1 MIQARAVARRQGHSL
16 GLAKSLPRRARP
28 TRCEGRRVRGGWR
41 AYGCGKQGGDDEREA
56 GRMDF
61 AAGEMRLSCVVR
73 KACLLAAQNLKRCAE
88 VTFSEHIIL

>member
-61 AAGEMRLSCVVR
+61 AAGEMANATVVR
-73 KACLLAAQNLKRCAE
+73 
-88 VTFSEHIIL
+88 SEESLPPGCTKPENIHVLNWC